1 MSIDPYPSNYTTFF
15 ANGQKK
21 ELIQFVTFLLTLWP
35 ESLNLITR
43 IE

>member
-1 MSIDPYPSNYTTFF
+1 MSIDPYRPNYTIFF

>member
-1 MSIDPYPSNYTTFF
+1 MSIYPYRSNYTIFLT
-15 ANGQKK
+15 NGQKK